1 VCSLVPAPFGLRNLH
16 FVSSAALRQSPLAAS
31 RGFASASASKEDL
44 YEVLGV
50 DRDTS
55 DADIKKAYRK
65 LALKWHPD
73 RNPDN
78 QREAEAAFKRIS
90 KAYSVLSDPEK
101 RAYYNRTGDA
111 DETSASAS
119 NRPMTE
125 EEAAAIFKATF
136 GDKPIEEII
145 REVERNFEQQR
156 SEMNA
161 REAELRDQ
169 ADRLRAQSHE
179 FEAAAAEA
187 QSPRQFRDLQRKATV
202 KAQEALLADQVLQ
215 ATRRQHA
222 EQKIM
227 GSAALSQFRM
237 LDPAVRAEVAA
248 QRRLSIGMSWG
259 ATLGAYFVL
268 GYGLWGCLAVWLA
281 ARFVSRVLFTVVRQV
296 RRAAPPRAP

>member
-1 VCSLVPAPFGLRNLH
+1 MRPGPPSG
-16 FVSSAALRQSPLAAS
+16 SSRAFATASPQSAT
-31 RGFASASASKEDL
+31 DL

-50 DRDTS
+50 ERDAS
-55 DADIKKAYRK
+55 EGDVKKAYRK

-73 RNPDN
+73 RNPGN
-78 QREAEAAFKRIS
+78 QQEAEATFKRIS
-90 KAYSVLSDPEK
+90 KAYSVLSDPDK
-101 RAYYNRTGDA
+101 RVLYDRTGNA
-111 DETSASAS
+111 DGPSAAAS
-119 NRPMTE
+119 NRPMSE
-125 EEAAAIFKATF
+125 EEAAAIFRATF

-145 REVERNFEQQR
+145 KEVEKNFEQQR

-161 REAELRDQ
+161 REAQLRDQ
-169 ADRLRAQSHE
+169 ADQLRAQAHK

-187 QSPRQFRDLQRKATV
+187 QSPRQFRDLQRKATA

-248 QRRLSIGMSWG
+248 QRRLSLGMSWG
-259 ATLGAYFVL
+259 ATFGAYFVL
-268 GYGLWGCLAVWLA
+268 GYGLWGCLATWLA
-281 ARFVSRVLFTVVRQV
+281 ARFLSRILFTVVRQV
-296 RRAAPPRAP
+296 RRAAPPSSP